1 MEHFDER
8 FDELDAQ
15 QRALRDTAEQIQK
28 TLTSIDDRLIV
39 ATAFAQATML
49 ALTKQRKVNTEKL
62 IDDFESGLHAIFEQ
76 LGRRDLMQS
85 VIVPPVPK
93 KLFL

>member
-1 MEHFDER
+1 MH
-8 FDELDAQ
+8 Q
-15 QRALRDTAEQIQK
+15 NP
-28 TLTSIDDRLIV
+28 
-39 ATAFAQATML
+39 ML

>member
-1 MEHFDER
+1 MH
-8 FDELDAQ
+8 Q
-15 QRALRDTAEQIQK
+15 NP
-28 TLTSIDDRLIV
+28 
-39 ATAFAQATML
+39 ML
-49 ALTKQRKVNTEKL
+49 ALTKQGKVNREKL